1 MAYTECG
8 KGHVFDNSQY
18 QVCPYCNGGGNRIE
32 FGAGPGA
39 AANSVGKT
47 VAATNGYQ
55 APNASYQQPTANQ
68 YTGATGGYQAQSL
81 QPGVAQQYNQQ
92 YTAQNM
98 GYNNQLAGVNQGY
111 ANQGYTQQANQGYA
125 QQYNQA
131 YGQQVNQGYNQGYA
145 NQGYGQQYYQ
155 QPAAQPMYNAEPQAV
170 PDASRVIGA
179 TVAPVGYKGDMY
191 KPPVPENETGATTAP
206 DLGKT
211 VGLAAKNSNKE
222 PVVGWLVCIDGMEKG
237 KDYKVLAKENT
248 IGRNEKNDINIK
260 GDTSISRDAHA
271 KLVYNAAVKSYTII
285 PAENTN
291 GVSVNGAP
299 IAAPTVL
306 NGDDVIDIGATKLLF
321 VPFVSNKFNWDNGL
335 M

>member
-8 KGHVFDNSQY
+8 KGHVFDNTQY

-32 FGAGPGA
+32 FGAGPGT

-55 APNASYQQPTANQ
+55 APTNNYQQPVNQ
-68 YTGATGGYQAQSL
+68 YSQQQTGGYQVGSL
-81 QPGVAQQYNQQ
+81 QPGASQQMYSQQ
-92 YTAQNM
+92 YTAQNTNYTQQ
-98 GYNNQLAGVNQGY
+98 GYVQPNQQYNQTYQAQGYAQPAQQYNQGY
-111 ANQGYTQQANQGYA
+111 AGQG
-125 QQYNQA
+125 YNQA
-131 YGQQVNQGYNQGYA
+131 YGQQ
-145 NQGYGQQYYQ
+145 YYQ
-155 QPAAQPMYNAEPQAV
+155 QAPAAQPVYNTEPQAV

-179 TVAPVGYKGDMY
+179 TVAPVGFKSDMY
-191 KPPVPENETGATTAP
+191 KPPVADTETGATTAP

-211 VGLAAKNSNKE
+211 VGIAAKNNTKD

-237 KDYKVLAKENT
+237 KDYKILAKENT

-271 KLVYNAAVKSYTII
+271 KLVYNAASKAYTII
-285 PAENTN
+285 PSENTN

-299 IAAPTVL
+299 IMAPTVL
-306 NGDDVIDIGATKLLF
+306 NRDDVIDIGATKLIF
-321 VPFVSNKFNWDNGL
+321 VPFVSNKFSWDNGL
-335 M
+335 A